1 MSSSLNNEP
10 GLPANNLDDTSSRVP
25 LKALIFD
32 LGDVLFTWSAATTT
46 SIPAKTLRSIL
57 NTEAWVEFDCGRITQ
72 EQCYNQAAQHVPFSA
87 DEIREAFRQA
97 RDSLRPNLEVIDA
110 IRALKKSSQGQLQ
123 IFAMSNI
130 SKEDYAYVATAVDDW
145 QIFDRVFAS
154 GLAGMRKP
162 EAAFYRHVLN
172 AVDLSPRDIM
182 FIDDKVE
189 NVLAAQNLGM
199 RAVVF
204 SESKVVVDILARI
217 ESDPCERG
225 FRCLLS
231 HREDCRT
238 FTETGVTIEDNF
250 AKLLIQEA
258 LPFL

>member
-1 MSSSLNNEP
+1 MSSSNI
-10 GLPANNLDDTSSRVP
+10 DDTPERVP

-32 LGDVLFTWSAATTT
+32 LGDVLFTWSASTTT

-57 NTEAWVEFDCGRITQ
+57 NTDAWVDFDCGRITQ
-72 EQCYNQAAQHVPFSA
+72 EECYDQAARHVPFSA
-87 DEIREAFRQA
+87 KEIREAFRQA
-97 RDSLRPNLEVIDA
+97 RDSLQPNMEVIEA
-110 IRALKKSSQGQLQ
+110 IRSLKKSSHGQLK

-130 SKEDYAYVATAVDDW
+130 SKEDYAYVSAAVDDW

-154 GLAGMRKP
+154 GHAGMRKP
-162 EAAFYRHVLN
+162 DAAFYRHVLD
-172 AVDLSPRDIM
+172 AVSLSPRDVM

-189 NVLAAQNLGM
+189 NVLAAQNLGI

-204 SESKVVVDILARI
+204 SESQVVVDILARI
-217 ESDPCERG
+217 ESDPYERG
-225 FRCLLS
+225 YRYLLS
-231 HREDCRT
+231 HRDDCRT
-238 FTETGVTIEDNF
+238 FTETGVSIDDNF